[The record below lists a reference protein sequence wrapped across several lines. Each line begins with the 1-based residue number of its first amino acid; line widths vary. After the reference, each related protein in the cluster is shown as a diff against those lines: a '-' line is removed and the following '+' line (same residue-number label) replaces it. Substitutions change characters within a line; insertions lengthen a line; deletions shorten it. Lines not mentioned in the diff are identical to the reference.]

1 MSSNN
6 IFTMTAKVTDKIL
19 LNLIVARTGGLT
31 TSKIIDEILI
41 KPQNA
46 NQLARTLNLNYT
58 TITYHTDIL
67 CKNNYV
73 NKEKFNNYYY
83 YSPSD
88 KLIKNLDEY
97 ILIKEY
103 HKQKK

>member
-1 MSSNN
+1 MKSNN
-6 IFTMTAKVTDKIL
+6 IIGITAKVKDKIL
-19 LNLIVARTGGLT
+19 LNLIIARAGGIT

-46 NQLARTLNLNYT
+46 NQIAKKLNLNYT
-58 TITYHTDIL
+58 TITYHTELL

-73 NKEKFNNYYY
+73 IKEKVNNYYY

-88 KLIKNLDEY
+88 KLIKNIDEY

-103 HKQKK
+103 NNQK

>member
-1 MSSNN
+1 MNANN
-6 IFTMTAKVTDKIL
+6 IFRISTKVNDKIL

-46 NQLARTLNLNYT
+46 NQLARKLKLNYT
-58 TITYHTDIL
+58 TITYHTEIL

-73 NKEKFNNYYY
+73 IKEKFNNYYY

-103 HKQKK
+103 YKQK